1 MDPAGLDVGEAFGE
15 LGIDDAVLLWR
26 VFVVRGREL
35 RTDADDAAHD
45 HEFDLLAALE
55 AGLPAYGGRDHKRCL
70 IFDGNGHDRQYAQNV
85 LRFRV

>member
-1 MDPAGLDVGEAFGE
+1 
-15 LGIDDAVLLWR
+15 
-26 VFVVRGREL
+26 
-35 RTDADDAAHD
+35 
-45 HEFDLLAALE
+45 LAALE